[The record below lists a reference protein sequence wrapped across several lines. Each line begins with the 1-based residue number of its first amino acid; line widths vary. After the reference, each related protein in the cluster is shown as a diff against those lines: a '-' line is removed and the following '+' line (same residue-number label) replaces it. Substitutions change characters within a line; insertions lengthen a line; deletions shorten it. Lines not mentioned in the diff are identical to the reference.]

1 LQLFKVSLNDKQIEN
16 NEICIVVNE
25 VSCFRLSLEWN
36 SIGIFVDAFSQFCK
50 GVEVNET
57 LEFLDLKNN
66 QLPPECGQYLGDA
79 LKHNT
84 SLKSLG

>member
-1 LQLFKVSLNDKQIEN
+1 LQLLKVSLNNKQIEN
-16 NEICIVVNE
+16 DEICGVVNK

-50 GVEVNET
+50 GLAVNET

-84 SLKSLG
+84 SLKTLG

>member
-1 LQLFKVSLNDKQIEN
+1 LQLFKVLLNNKWIEN
-16 NEICIVVNE
+16 NEICSIVNK

-50 GVEVNET
+50 GLAVNET

-79 LKHNT
+79 LKHNM
-84 SLKSLG
+84 SLKTLG